1 MKYHLDT
8 IPVWDAYRA
17 NGECPL
23 CILEEQSEKFNIS
36 SFLGGSVMEPDVR
49 TEVNK
54 KGFCPR
60 HNGLLYN
67 AQNRLGLALMT
78 HTHVLETNREMKER
92 TDHLDQV
99 LRNPGKASIPFLKK
113 ASGKRSAQEAA
124 IHAFSDWMKQ
134 HRDQCIICDRIHDA
148 LNQYVYTILHLW
160 EQDPEFR
167 KTMSDS
173 KGFCFSHL
181 PLVLDMA
188 TEYLSSKQQGDFL
201 KDLLPVQSRNMDRL
215 EQELQ
220 WFTRKFDYRNQ
231 DKSWGNSRD
240 ALPRILQKLTGKF
253 ME

>member
-8 IPVWDAYRA
+8 IPVWDAYGA

-23 CILEEQSEKFNIS
+23 CLLEDQSEKSNIS

-49 TEVNK
+49 IEVNK

-60 HNGLLYN
+60 HNELLYN
-67 AQNRLGLALMT
+67 AQNRLGLALIT
-78 HTHVLETNREMKER
+78 HTHLLVTIKEMQQKADRLER
-92 TDHLDQV
+92 D
-99 LRNPGKASIPFLKK
+99 LRKPDKASVSLL
-113 ASGKRSAQEAA
+113 GKIFGQQTTQKEA
-124 IHAFSDWMKQ
+124 IHEFSDWMKQ
-134 HRDQCIICDRIHDA
+134 HRDHCIICDRIHDA
-148 LNQYVYTILHLW
+148 LNQYAYTILHLW
-160 EQDPEFR
+160 EHNPEFR
-167 KTMSDS
+167 KTMTDS

-188 TEYLSSKQQGDFL
+188 AEHLSSKKQGDFL
-201 KDLLPVQSRNMDRL
+201 GDLLPLQSRNMERL
-215 EQELQ
+215 EQELK

-240 ALPRILQKLTGKF
+240 ALPRILQKLSGKR

>member
-17 NGECPL
+17 EGECPL
-23 CILEEQSEKFNIS
+23 CILEDQSEKSNIA

-54 KGFCPR
+54 RGFCPR
-60 HNGLLYN
+60 HNELLYN

-92 TDHLDQV
+92 TDQLEQV
-99 LRNPGKASIPFLKK
+99 LQNPGKASIPLLKK
-113 ASGKRSAQEAA
+113 LAGKRSAQEEA
-124 IHAFSDWMKQ
+124 IHAFSDWMRQ
-134 HRDQCIICDRIHDA
+134 HRDHCMICDRTRDA

-167 KTMSDS
+167 KTMTDS

-188 TEYLSSKQQGDFL
+188 TEYLSSKKQRDFL

-240 ALPRILQKLTGKF
+240 ALPRILQKLTGKC